1 MIINRVITAY
11 RVEESWVIK
20 EEPGIQTIFVLDEDE
35 AKRKLAEKRSTRSA
49 TKHLAEF
56 QRHEHIIIHLNALP
70 CCTQVHYSE
79 WRTLV
84 VAVEA
89 TLHSPH
95 LLLYALHQGAPI
107 ALRHAREENLYTGV
121 HSHKRGRRDGV
132 RGVLVAI
139 SKFECHL
146 PYLFTHKVRKQT
158 PCHTHDKQKSVEEQ
172 RGHNN
177 VAHLCKQ
184 LIPRG
189 LKMYYGSQINEIG
202 NNKARKPYI

>member
-1 MIINRVITAY
+1 MTQRGNRAITKIHQGGLYACIGHHLADTLQ
-11 RVEESWVIK
+11 RIAFGEASHIQPHTFAQVTHRMARGI
-20 EEPGIQTIFVLDEDE
+20 EPITTLPSNGCIGCNV
-35 AKRKLAEKRSTRSA
+35 KRSTRSA
-49 TKHLAEF
+49 TKHLTKL

-70 CCTQVHYSE
+70 CRTQVHYSE
-79 WRTLV
+79 WRALV

-89 TLHSPH
+89 TLHCPH
-95 LLLYALHQGAPI
+95 LLLYALHKGAPI

-146 PYLFTHKVRKQT
+146 PYLFTHKVRKHA

-172 RGHNN
+172 
-177 VAHLCKQ
+177 
-184 LIPRG
+184 
-189 LKMYYGSQINEIG
+189 
-202 NNKARKPYI
+202 